1 MPQPDDHVGAVS
13 GTVVNRVTHEPIG
26 RALVFS
32 ADQRLATFTDDHGHF
47 ELDLEGPP
55 TPSGA
60 QFGAGYQMSL
70 QAKKPGFLTDAGS
83 QKVIS
88 VVGGQKEVTLSL
100 LPEALIVGRVEM
112 PNAESAGQVQ
122 VQLFRR
128 DVNEGLAQWS
138 PQNTA
143 ETRAD
148 GSFRIAGLS
157 PGEYRLFTLE
167 AQERDP
173 LNNVPNGP
181 AFGYPPRYFAAA
193 RDFASADTIQLHAG
207 ETITANVAPE
217 RQRYYE
223 VRIPVA
229 GFESSNRR
237 GLAVSVHPQ
246 GHAGPGFALGFDRS
260 QVAVRGSL
268 PNGTYTVEVGS
279 VGPEAAT
286 GVTNIVVANA
296 PVNAAPMA
304 LAQNTSIEV
313 TIHNDVSTTA
323 TSQPQSG
330 RMAPDQP
337 SAYVTLRSAEEFQD
351 GRGGRTFYQA
361 EGVPPVLKGVAP
373 GRYWVQVYAG
383 MGYAASVSSGGRDL
397 LRAPLVVPHGASVPP
412 IDINLRYDSAE
423 IEVTIEARPN
433 GSATAPNAGAEAGA
447 ERVAV
452 VQSAVGVPVYVVP
465 LANEGR
471 PASQAT
477 GWSNGKAMFQ
487 NLSPG
492 DYRVLAF
499 DSPQS
504 LEYRNPAAMRAYESR
519 GRVVQVK
526 PGEKAQVTVPLIE
539 SE

>member
-397 LRAPLVVPHGASVPP
+397 LRAPLVVPYGASVPP

-452 VQSAVGVPVYVVP
+452 VQSAAGVPVYVVP